1 MVVESGPDTMH
12 MDSSI
17 PVVPNPAIDVD
28 IAVTAQVHGDQLD
41 TTDIPESEPDLP
53 SHEIKTEG
61 SSSIKEGDAV
71 QEPSPSKSFADIEFQ
86 PEAQVL
92 EETSNIVKTDSDVAV
107 VNILLEALPST
118 VTSSFFE
125 GDIY

>member
-1 MVVESGPDTMH
+1 MVVESGPDTLH
-12 MDSSI
+12 MDSII
-17 PVVPNPAIDVD
+17 PVVPNPAVDVD
-28 IAVTAQVHGDQLD
+28 IAVTAPVHEDQLD
-41 TTDIPESEPDLP
+41 TNVIPESEPDLP

-92 EETSNIVKTDSDVAV
+92 EETFNIVKADSGIAAM
-107 VNILLEALPST
+107 NILPEALPST